1 MKKGTTQKTAWN
13 LNFPHKKIYF
23 SMAHCNQYN
32 TLKNIEAINQ
42 PHSRILSKWED
53 KHEHKCFQLLRN
65 SRNSH
70 LFFFFFNHSEM
81 MKLGQKR

>member
-1 MKKGTTQKTAWN
+1 
-13 LNFPHKKIYF
+13 
-23 SMAHCNQYN
+23 MAHCNQYN
-32 TLKNIEAINQ
+32 TLKNIEAISQ

-70 LFFFFFNHSEM
+70 LFFFFNHSEM